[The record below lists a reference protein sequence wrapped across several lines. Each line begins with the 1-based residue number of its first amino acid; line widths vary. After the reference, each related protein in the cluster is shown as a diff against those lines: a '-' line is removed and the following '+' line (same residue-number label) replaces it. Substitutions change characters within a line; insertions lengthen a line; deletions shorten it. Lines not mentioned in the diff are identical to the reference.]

1 MSRNYTT
8 VFRHARTMSTLQ
20 KLPKLSSFVK
30 SMVPDDQIKT
40 ELAAEQNKDEVI
52 RTPRVLQDGS
62 FSWLLPEPRKEY
74 LYLSSSPQALEDLS
88 LDPKE
93 TENSK
98 YRQIVSG
105 EIYQRD
111 FRDLGLPF
119 PYAQAYAGW
128 QFGQFAGQLG
138 DGRVHNLFEVPK
150 PEIGAPL
157 LPTFANNRRKYEI
170 QLKGSGMT
178 PYSRFADGKAV
189 LRSSIR
195 EYIISEHLNAIGIP
209 STRALALTFLPKT
222 YARRHGAE
230 KCAIVSRFAELWIR
244 LGSFDLHRWR
254 HDVLGVRKLSQYV
267 IDELFTLES
276 GVKFPYFES
285 LLAATKTDFFA
296 NTSNSLGALTDFD
309 KMYYEI
315 IVRNAT
321 TTAMWQSYGFLNG
334 VLNTDNT
341 SVLGLSM
348 DFGPFA
354 IMDKLDRKFTPN
366 SEDHMLRY
374 SYANTP
380 TAIWW
385 NLTRLGE
392 DIAHLIGAG
401 EKMINDDSLMRGAY
415 GKDDEERIIKRA
427 TKIIEIGGELYQ
439 YAFTKQY
446 VETLFKRLGLP
457 LLLVSVQDPD
467 LQNDE
472 LIAPLI
478 DMLEKV
484 QCDYNKFFISL
495 QNADVTSTE
504 FNAESFARSIL
515 VEDPSELGN
524 YDEEELVK
532 IVTQWLNKY
541 QTYAAKR
548 GLDKDASK
556 RANPQ
561 FLPRSWIL
569 NEVIQRTEESDGQ
582 DLTYLHKLEK
592 MAFNPY
598 DPSAWGDELKELEE
612 NWVLQGDVGEDM
624 SMLQCSCSS

>member
-1 MSRNYTT
+1 MSRSYAT
-8 VFRHARTMSTLQ
+8 VFRHARTMTTLQ
-20 KLPKLSSFVK
+20 KLPKLSTFVAAL
-30 SMVPDDQIKT
+30 VPDDQIKT
-40 ELAAEQNKDEVI
+40 ESAAEQNIDDII

-74 LYLSSSPQALEDLS
+74 LYLSSSPQALADLS
-88 LDPKE
+88 LDPQE
-93 TENSK
+93 TENPQ

-105 EIYQRD
+105 EIYEKN
-111 FRDLGLPF
+111 FRELGLPF

-150 PEIGAPL
+150 SSDVVLA
-157 LPTFANNRRKYEI
+157 TFAKNRKKYEV

-189 LRSSIR
+189 LRSSVR

-209 STRALALTFLPKT
+209 STRALALTYLPKT

-267 IDELFTLES
+267 IDELFTLDS
-276 GVKFPYFES
+276 GVKFPFLEDI
-285 LLAATKTDFFA
+285 LAAKNDFFVG
-296 NTSNSLGALTDFD
+296 TSNSLGELTDFD

-392 DIAHLIGAG
+392 DLAHLIGAG
-401 EKMINDDSLMRGAY
+401 EKMINDDTLMRGAY

-446 VETLFKRLGLP
+446 VESLFKRLCLP
-457 LLLVSVQDPD
+457 QLLVNVLDPD
-467 LQNDE
+467 SQNED
-472 LIAPLI
+472 LLAPMI

-495 QNADVTSTE
+495 QNANVTSVE

-515 VEDPSELGN
+515 VEEPSEFSK
-524 YDEEELVK
+524 YDREELVK
-532 IVTQWLNKY
+532 TITLWLAKF
-541 QTYAAKR
+541 QEYAAKQ
-548 GLDKDASK
+548 GLDKNVSSS
-556 RANPQ
+556 ANPQ

-569 NEVIQRTEESDGQ
+569 NEVIQRTEESDGT
-582 DLTYLHKLEK
+582 DLSYLHKLEK

-598 DPSAWGDELKELEE
+598 NPSLWGDELKELEAK
-612 NWVLQGDVGEDM
+612 WIVQGDVGEDK

>member
-1 MSRNYTT
+1 
-8 VFRHARTMSTLQ
+8 MSTLQ
-20 KLPKLSSFVK
+20 KLPKLCSFVEAQE
-30 SMVPDDQIKT
+30 PDNQIQTK
-40 ELAAEQNKDEVI
+40 EVARENVHDVI
-52 RTPRVLQDGS
+52 RTPRVLQSGS
-62 FSWLLPEPRKEY
+62 FSWSVPEPRKKY
-74 LYLSSSPQALEDLS
+74 VYLSSSPQALADLGLAPAEDKS
-88 LDPKE
+88 PE
-93 TENSK
+93 FQ
-98 YRQIVSG
+98 QIVSG
-105 EIYQRD
+105 EIYQKN
-111 FRDLGLPF
+111 FEDLGLPF

-138 DGRVHNLFEVPK
+138 DGRVHNLFEVVKPAPASEPTPDAKSAPK
-150 PEIGAPL
+150 SS
-157 LPTFANNRRKYEI
+157 PTFDNNRRTYEI

-189 LRSSIR
+189 VRSSIR

-209 STRALALTFLPKT
+209 STRALALTYLPQT
-222 YARRHGAE
+222 YAQRHGAE
-230 KCAIVSRFAELWIR
+230 KCAIVARFAESWIR

-254 HDVLGVRKLSQYV
+254 HDVSDVRRLSQYV
-267 IDELFTLES
+267 IDELFTLDN
-276 GVKFPYFES
+276 GATKFPFFS
-285 LLAATKTDFFA
+285 DMLSSRDDFFEA
-296 NTSNSLGALTDFD
+296 SGNSVGALTDFD

-401 EKMINDDSLMRGAY
+401 EKLINDDRLMRGAY
-415 GKDDEERIIKRA
+415 GKEDEERLVKRA
-427 TKIIEIGGELYQ
+427 MKVIEIGGEIYQ
-439 YAFTKQY
+439 YAFTKKY
-446 VETLFKRLGLP
+446 VETLFKRLGLSEK
-457 LLLVSVQDPD
+457 LITTNNPD

-472 LIAPLI
+472 LISPLI

-484 QCDYNKFFISL
+484 QCDYNKFFITL
-495 QNADVTSTE
+495 QNSDVTGAD
-504 FNAESFARSIL
+504 FDADKFARNIL
-515 VEDPSELGN
+515 VKASEEKSDN
-524 YDEEELVK
+524 IDEELVK
-532 IVTQWLNKY
+532 TITEWIGIYRQ
-541 QTYAAKR
+541 YAIKA
-548 GLDKDASK
+548 GVDKNLSTS
-556 RANPQ
+556 ANPQ

-569 NEVIQRTEESDGQ
+569 NEVIQKPEESEGQ
-582 DLTYLHKLEK
+582 DLAYLHKLEK

-598 DPSAWGDELKELEE
+598 DPSLWGDDLKEVEKK
-612 NWVLQGDVGEDM
+612 WVLQGDMGDDY